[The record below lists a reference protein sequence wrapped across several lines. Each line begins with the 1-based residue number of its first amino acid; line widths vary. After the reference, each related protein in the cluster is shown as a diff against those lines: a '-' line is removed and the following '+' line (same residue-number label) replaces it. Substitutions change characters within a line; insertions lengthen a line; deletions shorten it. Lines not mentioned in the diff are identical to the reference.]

1 MSKLKVINSDET
13 IDVQNVYCIGKNYLD
28 HIKEFDTPEK
38 AAEVP
43 KKPVIFLK
51 PNSSVMGSERT
62 VRIPVVNGKRISEN
76 LQNEVEMVIV
86 IGKEGED
93 IPESK
98 ALDHVFGYAVGID
111 FTLRDLQSQQKE
123 KGLPWATSKGFRTS
137 APVSEVLKTGNDFS
151 AEALNIS
158 LKINGETKQS
168 ANTSMMIFKIRF
180 IISYLSQ
187 IFSLRKGDI
196 IFTGTPSGITTLKT
210 GDIILA
216 QIENIGKL
224 EVTIID

>member
-1 MSKLKVINSDET
+1 MSNLQVKNSDEA
-13 IDVQNVYCIGKNYLD
+13 IEVQNVYCIGKNYLD
-28 HIKEFDTPEK
+28 HIKEFDTPGK
-38 AAEVP
+38 AAEIP

-62 VRIPVVNGKRISEN
+62 VRIPEVNGKKISGN
-76 LQNEVEMVIV
+76 LQNEVELVIV
-86 IGKEGED
+86 IGKDGED
-93 IPESK
+93 IPESN

-111 FTLRDLQSQQKE
+111 FTLRDLQAEQKE

-137 APVSEVLKTGNDFS
+137 APVSEVLKTDNDFS
-151 AEALNIS
+151 AEELDIS

-187 IFSLRKGDI
+187 IFCLGKGDI
-196 IFTGTPSGITTLKT
+196 IFTGTPAGITTLKT
-210 GDIILA
+210 GDNILA
-216 QIENIGKL
+216 EIENIGKL
-224 EVTIID
+224 EVTIIE